1 MSPCQ
6 VQSTKVQRI
15 YKSVSF
21 KRRYWLLESIWTPMI
36 VKRKVLNGVQ
46 YTTREKG
53 IELCPVEV
61 QTLEKENS
69 TSFLK
74 VYIYYK
80 HVSNI
85 VFFHFYV
92 W

>member
-21 KRRYWLLESIWTPMI
+21 KRRYWLLASIWTPMI

-61 QTLEKENS
+61 QTLEKE
-69 TSFLK
+69 K
-74 VYIYYK
+74 KYIIFKSLY
-80 HVSNI
+80 I
-85 VFFHFYV
+85 L
-92 W
+92 